1 MSKNNIIIMCAPHR
15 KKKDPVTPQQQQQPP
30 GPMILRS
37 HCVWLIV
44 VRTVVIVVQ
53 FVNVCGLLMLFKI
66 NQYNYEVIRLS
77 PPFIASQVPCLPVQ
91 ITIELIVKQVP

>member
-1 MSKNNIIIMCAPHR
+1 MSKNNISIMCAPHR
-15 KKKDPVTPQQQQQPP
+15 KKKDPVTPQQQQPP

-53 FVNVCGLLMLFKI
+53 FVYVWSIDAL
-66 NQYNYEVIRLS
+66 
-77 PPFIASQVPCLPVQ
+77 
-91 ITIELIVKQVP
+91 

>member
-15 KKKDPVTPQQQQQPP
+15 KKKDPVTPQQQQQQQPP

-44 VRTVVIVVQ
+44 VRTVVVVQ
-53 FVNVCGLLMLFKI
+53 FVYVWSIDAL
-66 NQYNYEVIRLS
+66 
-77 PPFIASQVPCLPVQ
+77 
-91 ITIELIVKQVP
+91 